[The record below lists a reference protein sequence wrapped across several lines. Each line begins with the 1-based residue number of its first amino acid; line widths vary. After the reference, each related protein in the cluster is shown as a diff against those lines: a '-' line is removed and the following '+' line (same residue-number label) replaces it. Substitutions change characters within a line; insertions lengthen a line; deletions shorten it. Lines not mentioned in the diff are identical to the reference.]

1 MCPLVCIRWFLS
13 NGPLNGLLEMVQT
26 LQKNR
31 VSFSISRNIIVL
43 YSSVSKPGKIS
54 GTNEHRALLT
64 DEYIVVPDE
73 F

>member
-1 MCPLVCIRWFLS
+1 MCPLVYIRWFLS

-31 VSFSISRNIIVL
+31 VSSSVSRNITVL
-43 YSSVSKPGKIS
+43 YSSVSKPRKIS
-54 GTNEHRALLT
+54 GTDEHRALLT
-64 DEYIVVPDE
+64 DKYIVGPDE